1 MVEFKLNDPVKVTQ
15 KNDAPLQGI
24 IAYLGPVDFAEGDD
38 WVGVRLT
45 GDSVGRGKNDGSVH
59 GKVYF
64 SAAQENG
71 GVFVRRANVSP
82 WVLSKLEELRLKREI
97 QGIGPSRSPS
107 STKVSSKDD
116 DDVSIASMRS
126 LATGAS
132 SKSRLEEI
140 RARRMVLQQKNQL
153 GMSPAPKNVIE
164 SKAMSRSLS
173 SPSPLKSKSIL
184 PSTPSSIRR
193 VTSASAMNMN
203 KSMSSSISSED
214 MGKTTTI
221 PSDSQEQSEI
231 VLKLKQSE
239 EQIASLTRTLQEQ
252 QKRHEEKVQEVERLK
267 SQVLTISSENQK
279 LQESLRV
286 SEEASQNAQAIA
298 DRYKNAAKEAKKEAE
313 DAITKSAAIGSDPKA
328 SKYLEEIA
336 TLTEQ
341 LVESRDEKENY
352 ARENSIMTERLN
364 RALSQ
369 SESLQ
374 KKLEQEQE
382 SHETSLQNM
391 REELSGARSKVSSLE
406 KELAQ
411 KGDKAALRED
421 NNASQYKERAKL
433 QAEILSLQRQCQ
445 EMEKE
450 KQELDKSVED
460 LVLDKEALQE
470 KLELLEDK
478 YEELKIDAESAQIE
492 ADELKLELDEARERA
507 ERLEATSVL
516 KSVASDS
523 QTDGLE
529 HKDAEAEEV
538 AQALSVQNA
547 RLREALLRL
556 REQSNAEKMDLTKQI
571 RSMEREYEAAKALK
585 EELQK
590 LQKNEIIMKEEI
602 KDLKEMVDQGA
613 AFEQMVE
620 QMSERVIAVEE
631 NNLALQGMI
640 RELEDASELSAEM
653 EETQAEEIKALILD
667 LQSRDTVVANLEEA
681 IKM

>member
-107 STKVSSKDD
+107 STKD

-126 LATGAS
+126 SATGAS

-184 PSTPSSIRR
+184 PSTPSSMRR
-193 VTSASAMNMN
+193 VTSASATNMN

>member
-107 STKVSSKDD
+107 STKD

-126 LATGAS
+126 SATGAS

-140 RARRMVLQQKNQL
+140 RARRMALQQKNQL

-184 PSTPSSIRR
+184 PSTPSSMRR
-193 VTSASAMNMN
+193 VTSASATNMN